1 MGSMFITKSSYEN
14 DKFLNEIGEE
24 YKTQYKTTLD
34 IIDKINA
41 RMSEMCID
49 KLY

>member
-1 MGSMFITKSSYEN
+1 MFITKSSYEN
-14 DKFLNEIGEE
+14 DRFLNEISED
-24 YKTQYKTTLD
+24 YKTQYKTILD